1 MLAELESPLPLDGV
15 NMAAA
20 ALDGGPLPADTPV
33 GYAGYGAEHHG
44 GLMRPDMH
52 DRALRTLPDER
63 CAALEQYDPL
73 DMLCA
78 EGRTETRDS
87 ACNGDSGSGLVTDD
101 GGPRRVI
108 GVASWVENDAHSC
121 SPGAIVVF
129 SRVSAVRPWIKQ
141 ITGV

>member
-15 NMAAA
+15 NMARRRWTAGRCRPTPPSA
-20 ALDGGPLPADTPV
+20 TPGTALSTT
-33 GYAGYGAEHHG
+33 GANNVIILQ

-87 ACNGDSGSGLVTDD
+87 ACN
-101 GGPRRVI
+101 
-108 GVASWVENDAHSC
+108 
-121 SPGAIVVF
+121 
-129 SRVSAVRPWIKQ
+129 VS
-141 ITGV
+141 